1 MSDSRLLGTIR
12 RAMPERGFAIANVYT
27 GTSTQPIKYFVHIS
41 NFIQDSDA
49 GTVLAC
55 GVRISFVPGAPRS
68 TGELPVALQIEII
81 PAPGQKVV
89 GGVN

>member
-41 NFIQDSDA
+41 NFVQESDA
-49 GTVLAC
+49 NAVLAC

-68 TGELPVALQIEII
+68 KGELPVALQIEI
-81 PAPGQKVV
+81 APVADKAVR
-89 GGVN
+89 